1 MKNKLV
7 KGAHLSESQ
16 CTEIIKLFC
25 EDLTATQISKATGVS
40 RITINNYLKQLRGY
54 FMQPDVDPSVF
65 ANDAKAS
72 GFYSIEQSN
81 NHLTVLPLEVEDKKA
96 AQNWLD
102 QYDSYASVLDL
113 AHYRIIKKNANQ
125 VEQAIV
131 QKKEEF
137 VSWLKYRLTKF
148 RGINKQTMHLHV
160 QESLFR
166 FNFKNENLFEIITN
180 AIAARPLQFKKQ

>member
-7 KGAHLSESQ
+7 KGAHLSEAQ
-16 CTEIIKLFC
+16 CTDIIKLFC

-72 GFYSIEQSN
+72 GFYSIQQNN

-113 AHYRIIKKNANQ
+113 THYRIIKKNANQ

-180 AIAARPLQFKKQ
+180 AIASRPLQFKK